1 MKKKKNI
8 WYNPKLIPFARELRN
23 HSTKSEIIFWLK
35 IRGKAF
41 YGYDFHRQKPI
52 DNYILDFYCDALLL
66 AIEIDGYSHQFLEVF
81 NKDTIKEKRMNE
93 LGISVLRFSDEQ
105 VLQDMENGIRALED
119 YIYEFEKHPPGPS
132 LRPVLS
138 AVEIGS

>member
-1 MKKKKNI
+1 MKKKKIN

-35 IRGKAF
+35 IKGKAF

-81 NKDTIKEKRMNE
+81 NKDTKKEKRMNE

-105 VLQDMENGIRALED
+105 VLKDMENVIRALED
-119 YIYEFEKHPPGPS
+119 YIYEFEKHTPGPS
-132 LRPVLS
+132 Q
-138 AVEIGS
+138 EGS